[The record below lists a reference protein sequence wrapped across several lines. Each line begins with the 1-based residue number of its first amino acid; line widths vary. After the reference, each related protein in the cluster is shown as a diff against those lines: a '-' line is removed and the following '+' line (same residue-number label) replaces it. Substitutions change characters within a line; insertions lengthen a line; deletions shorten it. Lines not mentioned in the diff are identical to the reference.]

1 MTLESYL
8 PQLEDLI
15 TQYKTENP
23 CQTERRD
30 LFEMDNDRVMYNQ
43 ILRKELKRFYI
54 TYRVPDYSPRDY
66 FFYSFWAR
74 IMLVHLMQLEDSGIT
89 KDMVGLSFINQFSLQ
104 LKSCTIFYKGQLF
117 NL

>member
-1 MTLESYL
+1 MLTDNYSD
-8 PQLEDLI
+8 QLEDLI
-15 TQYKTENP
+15 IQYKTDNP
-23 CQTERRD
+23 CQIK
-30 LFEMDNDRVMYNQ
+30 LDNEVIMYNQ

-54 TYRVPDYSPRDY
+54 TYRVPDYSPKDSY
-66 FFYSFWAR
+66 FYSFWVR
-74 IMLVHLMQLEDSGIT
+74 IMLLHLIKLEDSGIT